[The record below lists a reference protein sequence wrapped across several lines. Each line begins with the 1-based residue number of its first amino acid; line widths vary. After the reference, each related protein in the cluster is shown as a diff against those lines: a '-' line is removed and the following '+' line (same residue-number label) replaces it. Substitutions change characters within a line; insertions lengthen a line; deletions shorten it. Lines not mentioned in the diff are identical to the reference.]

1 MKSTA
6 MQRQS
11 AHPKLE
17 KVLNLLGSP
26 VDGEAL
32 QAARTAVTYLR
43 KRDLE
48 WSDVLESTSKEA
60 SQPSGEG
67 LLRLFDPKT
76 VRETGR
82 AVLLDVLLS
91 NGKRREI
98 WIPLSQ
104 IRWTDNG
111 ICLTSWIYTKK
122 NDEIWDLG
130 IDAVLE
136 TAEEI

>member
-1 MKSTA
+1 MKPTA
-6 MQRQS
+6 IQRQS

-17 KVLNLLGSP
+17 KVLNLLGST

-32 QAARTAVTYLR
+32 QAARTVVTYLR

-67 LLRLFDPKT
+67 LLRLVDPKT

-91 NGKRREI
+91 NGKRREL

-104 IRWTDNG
+104 ARWTDDG
-111 ICLTSWIYTKK
+111 ICLTSWINTKK
-122 NDEIWDLG
+122 NDEIWDFG
-130 IDAVLE
+130 IDAVLA